1 VTTARKDLNSNR
13 LMSYNNMERKFEYL
27 INNRVIWR
35 RDPVTDIPDIETD
48 KYLFYKDG
56 TYQCYNLFR
65 SKAKITTYRSL
76 KWHMLVLWYLNPD
89 WNKHEAMDIAMYI
102 TGKQNGFVTF
112 NINRWNVARLIDD
125 LSILDLEVQ
134 PTNKLR
140 KIIFK
145 WNCGLTKSEKLSIVG
160 QLIGRMNGIKSS
172 DIYEAML
179 QINYEGDKIIIS
191 RLAKMLNVTSRTIY
205 RRMDKYPALKEEKKL
220 LNTEI

>member
-1 VTTARKDLNSNR
+1 
-13 LMSYNNMERKFEYL
+13 MERKFDYL

-35 RDPVTDIPDIETD
+35 RDPITDKPDIETD
-48 KYLFYKDG
+48 QYLFYKDG

-76 KWHMLVLWYLNPD
+76 KWHMLVLWHLNPD
-89 WNKHEAMDIAMYI
+89 WNEHDAMDIAMYI
-102 TGKQNGFVTF
+102 TNKENGFITF

-125 LSILDLEVQ
+125 LSVVDLEHP

-160 QLIGRMNGIKSS
+160 QLIGRMNGINKS
-172 DIYEAML
+172 DIYEAMT
-179 QINYEGDKIIIS
+179 QINYEGYRIIIS
-191 RLAKMLNVTSRTIY
+191 KLAKMLNVTPRTIY
-205 RRMDKYPALKEEKKL
+205 RHMNDELKQEKQRLNEE
-220 LNTEI
+220 I

>member
-1 VTTARKDLNSNR
+1 
-13 LMSYNNMERKFEYL
+13 MSYNSMERRFDYL
-27 INNRVIWR
+27 IDKRVIWR
-35 RDPVTDIPDIETD
+35 RDPITDIPDIETD
-48 KYLFYKDG
+48 KYMFYKDG

-89 WNKHEAMDIAMYI
+89 LDERQVMDIAMWI
-102 TGKQNGFVTF
+102 TNKENGFVTF

-125 LSILDLEVQ
+125 LSVVDLEHP

-160 QLIGRMNGIKSS
+160 QLIGRMNGIDKS
-172 DIYEAML
+172 DIYEAMT

-191 RLAKMLNVTSRTIY
+191 KLAKILNVTPRTIY
-205 RRMDKYPALKEEKKL
+205 RRMDKYPALKEEKEL
-220 LNTEI
+220 LNKEI

>member
-1 VTTARKDLNSNR
+1 
-13 LMSYNNMERKFEYL
+13 MSYNSMERRFDYL
-27 INNRVIWR
+27 IHKRVIWR
-35 RDPVTDIPDIETD
+35 REPVTDIPDIETD
-48 KYLFYKDG
+48 KYMFYKNG

-89 WNKHEAMDIAMYI
+89 WNEHDAMDIAMYI
-102 TGKQNGFVTF
+102 TDKQNGFVTF

-125 LSILDLEVQ
+125 LSVVDLEHP

-160 QLIGRMNGIKSS
+160 QLIGKINGIDKS
-172 DIYEAML
+172 DIYEAMI
-179 QINYEGDKIIIS
+179 QINYEGYKIIIS
-191 RLAKMLNVTSRTIY
+191 KLAKMLNVTPRTIY
-205 RRMDKYPALKEEKKL
+205 RHMNDELKKEKQR

>member
-1 VTTARKDLNSNR
+1 
-13 LMSYNNMERKFEYL
+13 MERKFDYL

-35 RDPVTDIPDIETD
+35 RDPITDKPDIETD
-48 KYLFYKDG
+48 QYLFYKDG

-76 KWHMLVLWYLNPD
+76 KWHMLVLWYLNPN
-89 WNKHEAMDIAMYI
+89 WNEHDAMDIAMYI
-102 TGKQNGFVTF
+102 TDKDNGFITF

-125 LSILDLEVQ
+125 LSAVDLEHP

-160 QLIGRMNGIKSS
+160 QLIGRMNGVDKS
-172 DIYEAML
+172 DIYEAMT
-179 QINYEGDKIIIS
+179 QINYEGYKIIIS
-191 RLAKMLNVTSRTIY
+191 RLAKMLNVTPRTIY
-205 RRMDKYPALKEEKKL
+205 RHMNDELKEEKER
-220 LNTEI
+220 LNEEI

>member
-1 VTTARKDLNSNR
+1 
-13 LMSYNNMERKFEYL
+13 MSYNSMERRFDYL
-27 INNRVIWR
+27 IDNRVIWR

-48 KYLFYKDG
+48 KYMFYKDG

-76 KWHMLVLWYLNPD
+76 KWHMLVLWYLNSD
-89 WNKHEAMDIAMYI
+89 WDEHKAMDIAMWI
-102 TGKQNGFVTF
+102 TNKENGFVTF

-125 LSILDLEVQ
+125 LSVVDLEHP

-160 QLIGRMNGIKSS
+160 QLIGKMNGIDKS
-172 DIYEAML
+172 DIYEAMT
-179 QINYEGDKIIIS
+179 QINYEGYKIIIS
-191 RLAKMLNVTSRTIY
+191 KLAKMLNVTPRTIY
-205 RRMDKYPALKEEKKL
+205 RHMNDELKQEKERLNEE
-220 LNTEI
+220 I

>member
-1 VTTARKDLNSNR
+1 
-13 LMSYNNMERKFEYL
+13 MERKFDYL

-35 RDPVTDIPDIETD
+35 RDPITDKPDIETD
-48 KYLFYKDG
+48 QYLFYKDG

-89 WNKHEAMDIAMYI
+89 WDEHKTMDIAMYI
-102 TGKQNGFVTF
+102 TNKENGFVTF
-112 NINRWNVARLIDD
+112 NINRWNTARLIDD
-125 LSILDLEVQ
+125 LSVVDFENP

-160 QLIGRMNGIKSS
+160 QLIGRMNGIDKS
-172 DIYEAML
+172 DIYEAMT
-179 QINYEGDKIIIS
+179 QINYEGYKIIIS
-191 RLAKMLNVTSRTIY
+191 KLAKMLNVTSRTIY
-205 RRMDKYPALKEEKKL
+205 RHMNDELKQEKERLNEE
-220 LNTEI
+220 I

>member
-1 VTTARKDLNSNR
+1 
-13 LMSYNNMERKFEYL
+13 MSYNSMERRFDYL
-27 INNRVIWR
+27 IHKRVIWR

-48 KYLFYKDG
+48 KYMFYKDG

-102 TGKQNGFVTF
+102 TDKQNGFVTF

-125 LSILDLEVQ
+125 LSVVDLEHP

-160 QLIGRMNGIKSS
+160 QLIGRINGIDKS
-172 DIYEAML
+172 DIYEAMT
-179 QINYEGDKIIIS
+179 QINHEGYKIIIS
-191 RLAKMLNVTSRTIY
+191 KLAKMLNVTPRTIY
-205 RRMDKYPALKEEKKL
+205 RHMNDELKQEKERLNEE
-220 LNTEI
+220 I

>member
-1 VTTARKDLNSNR
+1 
-13 LMSYNNMERKFEYL
+13 MSYNSMERKFDYL

-35 RDPVTDIPDIETD
+35 RDPITDKPDIETD
-48 KYLFYKDG
+48 QYLFYKDG

-89 WNKHEAMDIAMYI
+89 WDEPKAMDIAMYI
-102 TGKQNGFVTF
+102 TNKENGFVTF
-112 NINRWNVARLIDD
+112 NINRWNTARLIDD
-125 LSILDLEVQ
+125 LSVVDFENP

-160 QLIGRMNGIKSS
+160 QLIGRMNGIDKS
-172 DIYEAML
+172 DIYEAMT
-179 QINYEGDKIIIS
+179 QINYEGYKIIIS
-191 RLAKMLNVTSRTIY
+191 KLAKILNVTPRTIY
-205 RRMDKYPALKEEKKL
+205 RHMNDELKQEKERLNEE
-220 LNTEI
+220 I

>member
-1 VTTARKDLNSNR
+1 
-13 LMSYNNMERKFEYL
+13 MSYNSMERRFDYL

-35 RDPVTDIPDIETD
+35 RDPITDIPDIETD

-76 KWHMLVLWYLNPD
+76 KWHMLVLWYLNPT
-89 WNKHEAMDIAMYI
+89 WNEHAAMNTAMYI
-102 TGKQNGFVTF
+102 TNKENGFVTF
-112 NINRWNVARLIDD
+112 NINRWNIARLIDD
-125 LSILDLEVQ
+125 LSVVDLEHP

-160 QLIGRMNGIKSS
+160 QLIGKMNGIDKS
-172 DIYEAML
+172 DIYEAMT
-179 QINYEGDKIIIS
+179 QINYEGYKIIIS
-191 RLAKMLNVTSRTIY
+191 KLAKMLNVTPRTIY
-205 RRMDKYPALKEEKKL
+205 RHMNDELKQEKQRLNEE
-220 LNTEI
+220 I

>member
-1 VTTARKDLNSNR
+1 
-13 LMSYNNMERKFEYL
+13 MSYNNMERRFDYL
-27 INNRVIWR
+27 IDKRVIWR
-35 RDPVTDIPDIETD
+35 REPVTDIPDIETD
-48 KYLFYKDG
+48 KYMFYKNG

-76 KWHMLVLWYLNPD
+76 KWHMLVLWYLNPNWD
-89 WNKHEAMDIAMYI
+89 EHDAMDIAMYI
-102 TGKQNGFVTF
+102 TDRQNGFVTF

-125 LSILDLEVQ
+125 LSVVDLEHP

-160 QLIGRMNGIKSS
+160 QLIGKMNGIDKS
-172 DIYEAML
+172 DIYEAMI
-179 QINYEGDKIIIS
+179 QINYEGYKIIIS
-191 RLAKMLNVTSRTIY
+191 KLAKMLNVTPRTIY
-205 RRMDKYPALKEEKKL
+205 RHMNDELKKEKQR

>member
-13 LMSYNNMERKFEYL
+13 LMSHNSMERKFEYL

-35 RDPVTDIPDIETD
+35 RDPVTDKPDIETD
-48 KYLFYKDG
+48 QYLFYKNG

-76 KWHMLVLWYLNPD
+76 KWHMLVLWHLNLD
-89 WNKHEAMDIAMYI
+89 WDEHKAMDIAMYI
-102 TGKQNGFVTF
+102 TDKENGFITF
-112 NINRWNVARLIDD
+112 NINRWNVARLIND
-125 LSILDLEVQ
+125 LSVVDLEHP

-160 QLIGRMNGIKSS
+160 QLIGKMNGVDKS
-172 DIYEAML
+172 DIYEAMT
-179 QINYEGDKIIIS
+179 QINYEGYKIIIS
-191 RLAKMLNVTSRTIY
+191 KLAKMLNVTPRTIY
-205 RRMDKYPALKEEKKL
+205 RHMNDELKQEKERLNEE
-220 LNTEI
+220 I

>member
-1 VTTARKDLNSNR
+1 
-13 LMSYNNMERKFEYL
+13 MSYNSMERRFDCL
-27 INNRVIWR
+27 IHKRVIWR
-35 RDPVTDIPDIETD
+35 REPVTDIPDIETD
-48 KYLFYKDG
+48 KYMFYKNG

-89 WNKHEAMDIAMYI
+89 WDEHDAMDIAMYI
-102 TGKQNGFVTF
+102 TDRQNGFVTF

-125 LSILDLEVQ
+125 LSVVDLEHP

-160 QLIGRMNGIKSS
+160 QLIGKMNGVKSS

-191 RLAKMLNVTSRTIY
+191 RLAKMLNVTPRTIY
-205 RRMDKYPALKEEKKL
+205 RRMDKYPALKEEKEL
-220 LNTEI
+220 LNKEI

>member
-1 VTTARKDLNSNR
+1 
-13 LMSYNNMERKFEYL
+13 MSYNSMERRFDYL
-27 INNRVIWR
+27 IDNRVIWR

-48 KYLFYKDG
+48 KYMFYKDG

-89 WNKHEAMDIAMYI
+89 WDEHDAMDIAMYI
-102 TGKQNGFVTF
+102 TDKQNGFVTF

-125 LSILDLEVQ
+125 LSVVDLEHP

-160 QLIGRMNGIKSS
+160 QLIGKMNGVKSS

-179 QINYEGDKIIIS
+179 QINYEGDRIIIS
-191 RLAKMLNVTSRTIY
+191 RLAKMLNVTPRTIY
-205 RRMDKYPALKEEKKL
+205 RRMDKYPALKEEKEL
-220 LNTEI
+220 LNKEI

>member
-1 VTTARKDLNSNR
+1 
-13 LMSYNNMERKFEYL
+13 MSYNNMERKFEYL

-89 WNKHEAMDIAMYI
+89 WDKSKAMDIATHI
-102 TGKQNGFVTF
+102 TDKNNGFVTV
-112 NINRWNVARLIDD
+112 NINEWNVARLIKD
-125 LSILDLEVQ
+125 LSTVDFDHQ

-160 QLIGRMNGIKSS
+160 QLIGKMNGVKSS

-179 QINYEGDKIIIS
+179 QINHEGDKIIIS
-191 RLAKMLNVTSRTIY
+191 RLAKMLNVTPRTIY
-205 RRMDKYPALKEEKKL
+205 RRMDKYPALKEEKEL
-220 LNTEI
+220 LNTET

>member
-1 VTTARKDLNSNR
+1 
-13 LMSYNNMERKFEYL
+13 MERKFDYL
-27 INNRVIWR
+27 INNRIIWR
-35 RDPVTDIPDIETD
+35 RDPITDIPDIETD
-48 KYLFYKDG
+48 QYLFYKDG

-76 KWHMLVLWYLNPD
+76 KWHMLVLWHLNPD
-89 WNKHEAMDIAMYI
+89 WNEHNAMDIAMYI
-102 TGKQNGFVTF
+102 TNKENGFITF

-125 LSILDLEVQ
+125 LSVVDLEHP

-160 QLIGRMNGIKSS
+160 QLIGRMNGINKS
-172 DIYEAML
+172 DVYEAMT

-191 RLAKMLNVTSRTIY
+191 RLAKMLNVTPRTIY
-205 RRMDKYPALKEEKKL
+205 RHMNNELKQEKERLNEE
-220 LNTEI
+220 I